1 MPNRPQ
7 EKSLRSIPFI
17 RLCNLYF
24 LKNALR
30 KIPRAATSIE
40 DDSIVIF

>member
-30 KIPRAATSIE
+30 KIPRAATGIE
-40 DDSIVIF
+40 YSIVSFF